1 MYKGLIF
8 HILAKVIFVLFGYI
22 VHYFLGATLT
32 PYEYGLV
39 GTITTILDFEYL
51 FLNDG
56 VRQAVSNSI
65 SRNKYNIYNLFLKG
79 MAFQALIV
87 LVLCLVNFCGASIFG
102 IVLNDMQLSKYVR
115 FATAIVPFNG
125 FYFVILGTIN
135 GFCRFKAEAILC
147 TIYPV
152 LKLSVIPCVLFVF
165 EDSVLGTEMGYF
177 TAVFG
182 VFVMSVIALW
192 IYRKDFRTGHSEKI
206 NMSLFIK
213 NSINFSFF
221 FMLVSILLSADTIIL
236 KAVEQDGARV
246 GYYTGAVTFGKVSYY
261 LLAAFYIVLLPVV
274 SKQYEKG
281 EMEKARNVIADM
293 VLIITAFIMPI
304 SVIIAATSRNLLV
317 SFYNEEYGV
326 ASLSLK
332 LLIFNN
338 FLVGMVVVFNM
349 IISITKKKFFS
360 SILSLVM
367 VLLQLPMCYFMA
379 RAYSMDGA
387 AAAGSICSLAAFGLS
402 AYMVVRLYGNFLNV
416 RHFIGLGI
424 NVLVYLSV
432 SKIISIYGTDNFG
445 AMVFFYGCSYG
456 AVIILMRLAGVIK
469 FKELLK
475 ALKGDR

>member
-1 MYKGLIF
+1 MYTGLIF
-8 HILAKVIFVLFGYI
+8 HIFAKLVFVIFGYI
-22 VHYFLGATLT
+22 LHYFLGATLT

-56 VRQAVSNSI
+56 VRQAVSSSI
-65 SRNKYNIYNLFLKG
+65 SQNKYNIYNLFLKG

-87 LVLCLVNFCGASIFG
+87 MVLCLINFCGANLFG
-102 IVLNDMQLSKYVR
+102 IVLNDMRLTKYIR
-115 FATAIVPFNG
+115 FATAIIPFNG

-152 LKLSVIPCVLFVF
+152 LKLSAIPYILFVF
-165 EDSVLGTEMGYF
+165 EDSVLGTEMGYL

-182 VFVMSVIALW
+182 VFVVSVVGLW
-192 IYRKDFRTGHSEKI
+192 IYRKDFRSAHSEKI

-213 NSINFSFF
+213 NSVNFSFF

-293 VLIITAFIMPI
+293 VLIITAFILPVSI
-304 SVIIAATSRNLLV
+304 IIAATGRNLLI
-317 SFYNEEYGV
+317 SFYNEEYG
-326 ASLSLK
+326 AAGFALK
-332 LLIFNN
+332 LLILNN
-338 FLVGMVVVFNM
+338 FLVGMIVVFNM
-349 IISITKKKFFS
+349 IISITKKKYFS
-360 SILSLVM
+360 SVLSLVM
-367 VLLQLPMCYFMA
+367 VLMQMPLCYFLA
-379 RAYSMDGA
+379 KCYSMNGV
-387 AAAGSICSLAAFGLS
+387 AAAGSICSSIALGLS
-402 AYMVVRLYGNFLNV
+402 TYMVIRLYGNFFNV
-416 RHFIGLGI
+416 RHVMSFAI
-424 NVLVYLSV
+424 NILAYIVI
-432 SKIISIYGTDNFG
+432 SKMVNIFDIDNFWI
-445 AMVFFYGCSYG
+445 MVLFCGCSYG
-456 AVIILMRLAGVIK
+456 TVIIFMRLTRVIK

-475 ALKGDR
+475 ALKGGR

>member
-8 HILAKVIFVLFGYI
+8 HILAKMIFVLSGYI
-22 VHYFLGATLT
+22 MHYFLGATLT

-65 SRNKYNIYNLFLKG
+65 SQNKYNVYNLFLKG

-87 LVLCLVNFCGASIFG
+87 TVLCLVNFCGADLFG
-102 IVLNDMQLSKYVR
+102 TVLNDAQLSKYIR
-115 FATAIVPFNG
+115 FAAAIIPFNG

-147 TIYPV
+147 TVYPI
-152 LKLSVIPCVLFVF
+152 LKLSVIPCVLFIF
-165 EDSVLGTEMGYF
+165 ADSVLGTEMGYF
-177 TAVFG
+177 TAVAG
-182 VFVMSVIALW
+182 VFVLAVVVLW
-192 IYRKDFRTGHSEKI
+192 IYRKDFQTGHSEKI
-206 NMSLFIK
+206 KMAPFIK
-213 NSINFSFF
+213 SSVNFSFF

-236 KAVEQDGARV
+236 KAVEQNGAIV

-274 SKQYEKG
+274 SKQYEKK
-281 EMEKARNVIADM
+281 EIEKARNVISDL
-293 VLIITAFIMPI
+293 VLIITAFIMPVG
-304 SVIIAATSRNLLV
+304 VIMAATSRNLLV

-326 ASLSLK
+326 AGLALK
-332 LLIFNN
+332 LLILNN

-360 SILSLVM
+360 SILSLAM
-367 VLLQLPMCYFMA
+367 VLMQMPLCYFMA
-379 RAYSMDGA
+379 RGYSMNGV
-387 AAAGSICSLAAFGLS
+387 AAAGSICSLVAVALS
-402 AYMVVRLYGNFLNV
+402 VYMVIKLFGNIFSV
-416 RHFIGLGI
+416 KHYMGWII
-424 NVLVYLSV
+424 NIIVYIAISNIINIF
-432 SKIISIYGTDNFG
+432 KINNFWII
-445 AMVFFYGCSYG
+445 VVFYGCSYG
-456 AVIILMRLAGVIK
+456 VVIVLMRLTRVIT

-475 ALKGDR
+475 AFKGDR